1 MYKVSCYGCPFT
13 SADNDTETIV
23 CRLTGNP
30 HDQQKECRFAHG
42 DEMPSVE
49 ASARI
54 LRELQN
60 WRRGHAAICPDP
72 IIVGKAI
79 DIAIEQLEK
88 LTAARE

>member
-23 CRLTGNP
+23 CRLTDEP
-30 HDQQKECRFAHG
+30 HDQNVECQFAHG
-42 DEMPSVE
+42 DAMPGIK
-49 ASARI
+49 ASAI
-54 LRELQN
+54 TLRDLQE
-60 WRRGHAAICPDP
+60 WRRGHAAICPDS